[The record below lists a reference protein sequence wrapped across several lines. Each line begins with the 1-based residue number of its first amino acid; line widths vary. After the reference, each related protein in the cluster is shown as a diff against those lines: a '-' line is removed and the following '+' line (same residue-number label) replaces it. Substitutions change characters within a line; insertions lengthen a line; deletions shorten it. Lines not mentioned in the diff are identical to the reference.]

1 MEPKITTKSKYSC
14 DWITR
19 AYGRDSSFKLSQRPI
34 FKLID
39 LPIIIAQKQV
49 QTFIDSDST
58 ISVMSFQLFKQL
70 KLILKLI
77 NNSSVTVSQVNG
89 ISQSIGRVT
98 SNITIGKTTRFHA
111 KSHFT
116 PWITSDIRYLSVS
129 ILENCS
135 TSK

>member
-19 AYGRDSSFKLSQRPI
+19 AYGRDSSFKLSQRPN
-34 FKLID
+34 FNLID
-39 LPIIIAQKQV
+39 LSIIIAQKQA

-70 KLILKLI
+70 KLKLI

-89 ISQSIGRVT
+89 ISQNIGRVT
-98 SNITIGKTTRFHA
+98 SNITIGKTNQFHA

-116 PWITSDIRYLSVS
+116 SWNTSDIRYLSAS
-129 ILENCS
+129 ILENYS